1 MNAKTF
7 LDSNVLIYAYD
18 NSDKLKQN
26 HAQKILNQGL
36 ADNNIVLSV
45 QVRDVI
51 NQVDIQIVQIDVP
64 LVLNAQSRILY
75 NCHKAL

>member
-18 NSDKLKQN
+18 NSDKLKQS

-36 ADNNIVLSV
+36 ADNNIIIRLTIGM
-45 QVRDVI
+45 D
-51 NQVDIQIVQIDVP
+51 
-64 LVLNAQSRILY
+64 
-75 NCHKAL
+75 